1 MRAGRFAAEVDCTSM
16 ATPADQKVATEVQ
29 RDDDWFFADP
39 TAYNHELATTRS
51 VLAAI
56 VNSES
61 NYYQAGTGAPAYME
75 EALGKL
81 GFTDVS
87 TVPFRYRSEVIDE
100 AVAAGGEFARMVA
113 LQHEGDAWTLG
124 E

>member
-1 MRAGRFAAEVDCTSM
+1 M
-16 ATPADQKVATEVQ
+16 
-29 RDDDWFFADP
+29 
-39 TAYNHELATTRS
+39 
-51 VLAAI
+51 LAAI
-56 VNSES
+56 ANSES
-61 NYYQAGTGAPAYME
+61 NYYQAGTGASAYME

-100 AVAAGGEFARMVA
+100 AVAAGGEFARMAA
-113 LQHEGDAWTLG
+113 LKHESDAWTLG

>member
-1 MRAGRFAAEVDCTSM
+1 MRAGRFVAEVDYTSM
-16 ATPADQKVATEVQ
+16 AAPADQKVATEVQ
-29 RDDDWFFADP
+29 WDDDWFFADP
-39 TAYNHELATTRS
+39 AAYGHELATTCS

-56 VNSES
+56 ANSES
-61 NYYQAGTGAPAYME
+61 NYYQAGTGAPACME